1 MRLETFV
8 VLMIGSLVVFTPADL
23 SAQKKQRD
31 KITRQEIQSSSQK
44 DGDLLTAIRALRP
57 HFLEGP
63 RGVRTL
69 GGGMQNPTLVVVD
82 GRRETGGDALV
93 RMMASHVEEVRYLEP
108 SRAQNEFGVSA
119 NGGAIVVKLIDAK
132 QAGEEPKPPTN

>member
-1 MRLETFV
+1 MRLET
-8 VLMIGSLVVFTPADL
+8 LALLTIGSLVLFTPAEL

-31 KITRQEIQSSSQK
+31 KITKEEIANSSHK
-44 DGDLLTAIRALRP
+44 DRDLLTAIRALRP

-69 GGGMQNPTLVVVD
+69 GGGMQNPLMVVVD
-82 GRRETGGDALV
+82 GRRESGADALLQV
-93 RMMASHVEEVRYLEP
+93 MAANVAEVRYLEP
-108 SRAQNEFGVSA
+108 ARSQNEFGVNA

-132 QAGEEPKPPTN
+132 QAGEQPKPPAP

>member
-1 MRLETFV
+1 MRLKTLV
-8 VLMIGSLVVFTPADL
+8 AVTIGSLVVFTPADL

-31 KITRQEIQSSSQK
+31 RITRQEIDNSGQK
-44 DGDLLTAIRALRP
+44 DGDLLAAIRALRP

-69 GGGMQNPTLVVVD
+69 GGGMQNPLMVVVD

-93 RMMASHVEEVRYLEP
+93 RIMASQVEEVRYLEP
-108 SRAQNEFGVSA
+108 SRAQNEFGVNA
-119 NGGAIVVKLIDAK
+119 NGGAIVVKLIDAR
-132 QAGEEPKPPTN
+132 QAGGQARPPTS